1 MKVAKEFKD
10 LGNRKMIV
18 KVVGFQPL
26 TEPLHNVISAENEA
40 HFSSKFQ
47 ELWIR
52 DRTDGHQ
59 KQPR

>member
-10 LGNRKMIV
+10 LGNRKIIV

-40 HFSSKFQ
+40 HFSSKA
-47 ELWIR
+47 
-52 DRTDGHQ
+52 RTLDSW
-59 KQPR
+59 